1 MSEPDRSIVMAK
13 IFRVG
18 DLDLTC
24 VDDGILKSSVDF
36 VLGMDREEASKISG
50 ATDDGSIFIPV
61 NNFMLQRDG
70 ATILIDAGAGNTMQ
84 PTLGRLPENMTAA
97 GVDPAAVT
105 HILLTHL
112 HPDHANGLVDDN
124 HEAIFTG
131 AEIVVHEV
139 EFNFWMREGDPG
151 ESDALKRTRARNKI
165 NMKPYLDRVRLM
177 RDGQDLKGCSPILA
191 PGHSPGHTC
200 WRIETGRE
208 ALIAWGDLVHFSA
221 IQIPHPQ
228 SAVKYD
234 LDGDRARAS
243 RLRMLDMIAT
253 EHLAI
258 AGAHVNA
265 PGVGY
270 LSKTDTGYRFEP
282 A

>member
-1 MSEPDRSIVMAK
+1 VAK
-13 IFRVG
+13 IFKVG
-18 DLDLTC
+18 NLALTC
-24 VDDGILKSSVDF
+24 IDDGVLKSSVDF
-36 VLGMDREEASKISG
+36 VLGMDREDACTIAG
-50 ATDDGSIFIPV
+50 ATDDGSILIPV
-61 NNFMLQRDG
+61 NNFLFQRDG

-84 PTLGRLPENMTAA
+84 PTLGRLPENLRAA
-97 GVDPAAVT
+97 GLEPSAVT

-124 HEAIFTG
+124 HDAIFTG
-131 AEIVVHEV
+131 AELVIHET
-139 EFNFWMREGDPG
+139 EFNFWMCDGDPG
-151 ESDALKRTRARNKI
+151 ESDALKRTRARNQI
-165 NMKPYLDRVRLM
+165 NLQPYLDRVRLL
-177 RDGQDLKGCSPILA
+177 RDGQDLMGCSPILA

-221 IQIPHPQ
+221 IQIPFPQ

-234 LDGDRARAS
+234 LDADLARAS
-243 RLRMLDMIAT
+243 RLRMFDMIAT
-253 EHLAI
+253 QHLAV

-270 LSKTDTGYRFEP
+270 LSKTETAFRFDP